1 MTSAR
6 PTEVKTSAPLSGYA
20 ILASTQYP
28 KRQDTVTAEVLA
40 RLLSHERLTSLDTVF
55 DAGTTRLAAVIHYLK
70 LSYGWRIEKLDKEII
85 CRDGRVAQV
94 AEYYLPPND
103 IAKKVAGGAD
113 SWCSNVMKAS
123 SAKRTKA
130 AAARRQTFTPSAA
143 RKHGSQILQEV
154 SC

>member
-1 MTSAR
+1 M
-6 PTEVKTSAPLSGYA
+6 SGW
-20 ILASTQYP
+20 LWP
-28 KRQDTVTAEVLA
+28 
-40 RLLSHERLTSLDTVF
+40 DTVF

-70 LSYGWRIEKLDKEII
+70 VSYGWRIEKLDKEII

-113 SWCSNVMKAS
+113 SWCSNVMKAR

-130 AAARRQTFTPSAA
+130 AAARRQAFTPSAA
-143 RKHGSQILQEV
+143 RKYGSQILQEV